1 MSALPN
7 FRYARRLTQ
16 GICLGLLA
24 AMVAGGAWA
33 VDGVVVPS
41 DPVSVPLAARS
52 GPRGATLFTTLSPE
66 QTGLKADNPYDDP
79 AMWRQLYHE
88 FNSGAIGTGV
98 AIGDFDGD
106 GRPDVFVVSK
116 THPNRLF
123 RNLGGLRFEDVTE
136 KSGVAGP
143 AGPWKQGAAF
153 ADVNNDGWLDL
164 YVCRFGAPNLLY
176 INQGDGTFREEA
188 AARGLALLDAS
199 SMAAFCDYDRDG
211 WLDVYVQTNLMDA
224 KRRPGGQRDH
234 LFHNNRDGTFTDVT
248 DAAGITGETQ
258 GHSATWW
265 DYDEDGWPDLYVA
278 NDFAQPDQLYH
289 NNHDGTFTNVLSLVV
304 PHTPHFSMGAD
315 LGDLNNDG
323 HLDLLVADMAA
334 TTRYKDNRGM
344 ATLRSALPEDEQHPH
359 AAPQY
364 MQSALFLGTG
374 TGRVLEAARLAGLQA
389 TDWTFGVRLEDLDL
403 DGRLDAYF
411 TNGMAR
417 EFNNS
422 DLVQRSM
429 SAVNEAERIRIMK
442 TSPVLAERHLAFRNL
457 GDLRFEDASAA
468 WGLDHIGVGFGA
480 AFGDLDGDGDLD
492 LVFASYDGDL
502 TVCRND
508 ADTGHSVVLDLRG
521 LSTPLKALSPSK
533 GTVSNRFGIGATVR
547 ITTAGGPQMRT
558 LTLARGY
565 LSTSEPIVHF
575 GLGPDTVIQRLTVE
589 WPSGRRQSFTNLAAD
604 RHYTITEPAEATVEP
619 PPARPSPWF
628 TEVGPAA
635 NLDIPNHEQPLN
647 ELSQQPLLPFRFN
660 RPGPAVAVAD
670 LDGDGEDDLVLGGV
684 SGESGRLLSN
694 LGGGQFM
701 TYGANVFGKNVAVAD
716 GPILALDVDAD
727 GDLDLLV
734 TKAGVAAPADA
745 PAYQPH
751 LWLNDGHGRFASA
764 AAGILP
770 ALPISV
776 GAAAAA
782 DFEHSGRLGLFVGGR
797 VVPGRYP
804 QAPRSA
810 LLAWRDGRYVDV
822 TAEIAPSLAA
832 RGMVTAALWSDV
844 DGDGW
849 PDLLVAYDWG
859 PVACYRNVNGKQL
872 EDVTEKLGFAAA
884 GTGWWRSLASADF
897 NGDGRPDFAVG
908 NTGLNTRYHATA
920 TEPALLFPDAALLGA
935 MPQLVEAQWEGGK
948 WYPLRPRDVLVRA
961 FPPLMHRFPTAESYA
976 KATLE
981 EVFPNLNLTTN
992 SRLVATELRSGIFL
1006 SQPDGSYRFAPL
1018 PRLAQI
1024 APIHGF
1030 AAGDFDGDGRAD
1042 LLLAGN
1048 SYAPV
1053 PETGRFDG
1061 GLGWLLH
1068 GDGAGGFTCVPP
1080 DESGFVVPGDA
1091 RALAV
1096 TDLNQD
1102 GWPDVF
1108 VTRSNDRPLTFL
1120 NRSRPGRHSFGVA
1133 LRGAPGNPAAVGA
1146 RLTLQLTDGST
1157 QTAEISAGSGYL
1169 TQSSATTFFGYLD
1182 SALPQRLRIRWPDG
1196 RETESEFTAPPPKLL
1211 RLSRP

>member
-1 MSALPN
+1 MSALPS
-7 FRYARRLTQ
+7 FLQDRRLAH
-16 GICLGLLA
+16 GVCLGLLTAMGVGAGA
-24 AMVAGGAWA
+24 AVTGAGIQ
-33 VDGVVVPS
+33 S
-41 DPVSVPLAARS
+41 EPVSAPLMARS

-66 QTGLKADNPYDDP
+66 QTGLKADNAYDDP

-98 AIGDFDGD
+98 AIGDIDGD
-106 GRPDVFVVSK
+106 GRPDVFVVGK

-123 RNLGGLRFEDVTE
+123 RNLGGFRFEDITE
-136 KSGVAGP
+136 WSGVAGP
-143 AGPWKQGAAF
+143 AGPWKQGAAL
-153 ADVNNDGWLDL
+153 ADVNNDGRLDL

-176 INQGDGTFREEA
+176 VNQGDGTFREEA

-211 WLDVYVQTNLMDA
+211 WLDVYVQTNLLDA

-234 LFHNNRDGTFTDVT
+234 LFRNNRDGTFIEVT
-248 DAAGITGETQ
+248 DRAGIAGETQ

-278 NDFAQPDQLYH
+278 NDFAQPDQLYR
-289 NNHDGTFTNVLSLVV
+289 NNRNGTFTNLLSNVV
-304 PHTPHFSMGAD
+304 PHTPHFSMGSD

-323 HLDLLVADMAA
+323 HLDLLVADMAG
-334 TTRYKDNRGM
+334 TTRYMDNRGM
-344 ATLRSALPEDEQHPH
+344 ATLRSALPEDEQHPL

-364 MQSALFLGTG
+364 MRSALFLGTG
-374 TGRVLEAARLAGLQA
+374 TGRMLEAAQLAGLSA
-389 TDWTFGVRLEDLDL
+389 TDWTFGVRFEDLDL

-429 SAVNEAERIRIMK
+429 SALNEAERIRIMK
-442 TSPVLAERHLAFRNL
+442 TSPVLAQRHLAYHNL
-457 GDLRFEDASAA
+457 GDLRFEDAGAA
-468 WGLDHIGVGFGA
+468 WGLDHVGVGFGA

-492 LVFASYDGDL
+492 LVFASYDRGP

-508 ADTGHSVVLDLRG
+508 TDTGHAVVLELRG
-521 LSTPLKALSPSK
+521 TA
-533 GTVSNRFGIGATVR
+533 SNRFGAGATVR
-547 ITTAGGPQMRT
+547 IETAGGSQMRT

-565 LSTSEPIVHF
+565 LSTSEPVVHF
-575 GLGPDTVIQRLTVE
+575 GLGSHTLIKELSVE
-589 WPSGRRQSFTNLAAD
+589 WPSGRRQTFTNLPAD
-604 RHYTITEPAEATVEP
+604 RRYTLTEPAEMPAAS
-619 PPARPSPWF
+619 PPARPAPLF
-628 TEVGPAA
+628 VEAGPAA
-635 NLDIPNHEQPLN
+635 NLDVPNHEVSLN
-647 ELSQQPLLPFRFN
+647 ELSLQPLLPFRFN
-660 RPGPAVAVAD
+660 RPGPAVACAD
-670 LDGDGEDDLVLGGV
+670 LDGDGEDDLALGGV
-684 SGESGRLLSN
+684 SGEPGRLLSN

-701 TYGANVFGKNVAVAD
+701 TYGANVFGENVAVAD
-716 GPILALDVDAD
+716 GPILALDADAD

-751 LWLNDGHGRFASA
+751 LWLNDGRGRFAA
-764 AAGILP
+764 APAEILP

-776 GAAAAA
+776 GAVAAA
-782 DFEHSGRLGLFVGGR
+782 DFEHSGRPGIFFGGR
-797 VVPGRYP
+797 LVPGRYP
-804 QAPRSA
+804 QPPRCA
-810 LLAWRDGRYVDV
+810 LLAWRDGRYADV
-822 TAEIAPSLAA
+822 TAEVAPSLVST
-832 RGMVTAALWSDV
+832 GMVTAALWCDV
-844 DGDGW
+844 DNDGW
-849 PDLLVAYDWG
+849 PDLLVARDWG
-859 PVACYRNVNGKQL
+859 LVACYRNVNGRHL
-872 EDVTEKLGFAAA
+872 EDVTEKLGFASA
-884 GTGWWRSLASADF
+884 GTGWWRSLVAADF

-908 NTGLNTRYHATA
+908 NTGLNTRYRASA
-920 TEPALLFPDAALLGA
+920 TEPALLYPDVALIGTT
-935 MPQLVEAQWEGGK
+935 PQLVEAQAEGGK

-961 FPPLMHRFPTAESYA
+961 FPSLMRRFPTAESYA
-976 KATLE
+976 KATLA
-981 EVFPNLNLTTN
+981 EVFPTLNPATDH
-992 SRLVATELRSGIFL
+992 RLAATELRSGVFL
-1006 SQPDGSYRFAPL
+1006 SQADGTYRFAPL

-1024 APIHGF
+1024 APVHGL
-1030 AAGDFDGDGRAD
+1030 AAGDFDGDGSAD

-1061 GLGWLLH
+1061 GLGWLLR

-1120 NRSRPGRHSFGVA
+1120 NRGRPDRHSFGVA
-1133 LRGAPGNPAAVGA
+1133 LRGAPGNPATIGA

-1169 TQSSATTFFGYLD
+1169 TQSGATLFFGYPD
-1182 SALPQRLRIRWPDG
+1182 STPPQRLRIRWPDG
-1196 RETESEFTAPPPKLL
+1196 RETARDFPAPPPKLL